1 MNRPMASMLR
11 KKRFPTVAGATDDVA
26 EVARAGTGMGGHRG
40 QWAVTH
46 VVPVLVAL
54 IDGLV
59 INGHSPDPERWF
71 WIALAAAALSARLR
85 APELALLAGLPGLF
99 AGCLSMAPLI
109 ALYSV
114 ALIRRRRL
122 VVAMGA
128 AGFALTLVL
137 SSFLTDRSALVFQY
151 ESPFLIFESLVL
163 PAVAVTAGR
172 AARIWRQRLHELRE
186 SQSREQRL
194 LTERV
199 LTAER
204 NRLAR
209 EMHDVVAHK
218 VSLIS
223 LQAGALQ
230 VGRGRDV
237 DVQECAHL
245 IQELSAQTVVELQH
259 MLGALRGAGADAGGG
274 ARHVPRSRVIDIAA
288 LAHASGLEVDLR
300 VAPVPDGT
308 PEAVERAAYRTVQ
321 EALTNIRKHAP
332 GAPARVRVDLLA
344 GGTGLRV
351 EVSNPPVENA
361 VAVLPGG
368 GRGLTGLRERADLL
382 GGTFRAGRAPDGRFV
397 VLATFPARQPVA

>member
-1 MNRPMASMLR
+1 MNGSMASMLR
-11 KKRFPTVAGATDDVA
+11 KKRFPTVAGPAADVA
-26 EVARAGTGMGGHRG
+26 EVAWAGTAAGRHRG

-59 INGHSPDPERWF
+59 INGHSPQPERWF
-71 WIALAAAALSARLR
+71 WIALAAAALSVRLR

-151 ESPFLIFESLVL
+151 ESPLLIFESLVL
-163 PAVAVTAGR
+163 PAAAVTAGR

-259 MLGALRGAGADAGGG
+259 MLGVLRGAGADAGGSV
-274 ARHVPRSRVIDIAA
+274 RHVPRSRVADIAA

-300 VAPVPDGT
+300 VDPVPDGL
-308 PEAVERAAYRTVQ
+308 PEAVEQAAYRTVQ

-351 EVSNPPVENA
+351 EVSNPPVEGA
-361 VAVLPGG
+361 VATLPGG

-397 VLATFPARQPVA
+397 VLATFPARQPVV

>member
-26 EVARAGTGMGGHRG
+26 EVAWAGTVMGGHRG

-71 WIALAAAALSARLR
+71 WIALAAAALSVRLR

-114 ALIRRRRL
+114 ALIRRRLL

-128 AGFALTLVL
+128 AEFALTLVL
-137 SSFLTDRSALVFQY
+137 SSCLTDRSALVFQY
-151 ESPFLIFESLVL
+151 ESPLLIFEALVL
-163 PAVAVTAGR
+163 PAAAVTAGR

-204 NRLAR
+204 NCFAR

-259 MLGALRGAGADAGGG
+259 MLGALRGADADAGGSV
-274 ARHVPRSRVIDIAA
+274 RHVPRSRVADIAA

-300 VAPVPDGT
+300 VVPVPDGL

-361 VAVLPGG
+361 VATLPGG

-397 VLATFPARQPVA
+397 VLATFPARQPVV